1 MSEDALELDAY
12 HRVLRRHLRIIELRK
27 LETRTEEEDLQ
38 LEQLL
43 AEADEEDDEL

>member
-1 MSEDALELDAY
+1 MGDDDIDAY
-12 HRVLRRHLRIIELRK
+12 HCSLRRHLRIIELRR
-27 LETRTEEEDLQ
+27 LESRNEEEDLE